1 MAEEQRKDT
10 VLWQMGHGLPDCMG
24 LTSAGL
30 LDDKTCF
37 NGTLENRLTHQP
49 AEYMDMKML

>member
-10 VLWQMGHGLPDCMG
+10 VLWQMDHGLPDCMG
-24 LTSAGL
+24 LTLAGL